1 MSGSKT
7 SAGALRR
14 RHPASKAFELIS
26 ALAMTAG
33 RGPAARVIADAAAVT
48 GGDRV
53 ADIGCG
59 PGAAVREA
67 ARRGASATG
76 IDPSPAMLWLA
87 RRISALRHAARVR
100 WAEGRAEAIPLPE
113 DSATVVWALCS
124 AHHWS
129 DRAAGL
135 TEIRRVLGPGGKM
148 LLAEWLVP
156 AGARG
161 HAAHGLTRAQADRLA
176 QQISAAGFA
185 DVHTVIRRAGRRT
198 LVIIH
203 GQQPTAAEGRPRAG

>member
-1 MSGSKT
+1 MSGSKAP
-7 SAGALRR
+7 AGAMRC
-14 RHPASKAFELIS
+14 RHPASKTFDIIT
-26 ALAMTAG
+26 ALSMTVG

-87 RRISALRHAARVR
+87 RRISALRHTDRVT
-100 WAEGRAEAIPLPE
+100 WAEGSAEAIPLPE
-113 DSATVVWALCS
+113 DCATVVWALS
-124 AHHWS
+124 SFHHWR
-129 DRAAGL
+129 DQAAGL
-135 TEIRRVLGPGGKM
+135 REIHRVLSPGGQM

-156 AGARG
+156 AGGRG
-161 HAAHGLTRAQADRLA
+161 HAAHGLTRAQADRLG
-176 QQISAAGFA
+176 QQLSSAGFA
-185 DVHTVIRRAGRRT
+185 NVHTEIRRAGRRT
-198 LVIIH
+198 LVIIY
-203 GQQPTAAEGRPRAG
+203 GQRPAAG